1 MKRRPP
7 RSKRTDTLFPYTTL
21 FRSVNADETKN
32 GVAFENKRITR
43 ADANRFGG
51 IPCFPE
57 HFIAGLEDLD
67 HSPNSSVACC
77 RVTQRLV
84 VPRVMV
90 GTLPARTMSEGRQSA
105 SAPTAMTISG
115 EVVGAVSL
123 ACLASDRKSTR
134 LNSSH

>member
-115 EVVGAVSL
+115 QVVGAVSL
-123 ACLASDRKSTR
+123 RPEEQTSELQP
-134 LNSSH
+134 LM